1 MSVLNLSSSTGA
13 KAELPRRDAAEH
25 TCQVTQKPKR
35 SLLEMPPSVLVKQVT
50 IILVKSR

>member
-13 KAELPRRDAAEH
+13 KAELPRDAAEH

-35 SLLEMPPSVLVKQVT
+35 SLLEMPPSTLVKQVT